1 MSLTAFSVPSD
12 DCSLNLG
19 DIDDLERLLGKGVSG
34 AAARRKCETEAQA
47 TKTRRR
53 SVEIVV
59 VGCVAWLQGLKHLIY
74 SPSSR
79 VRGGPPLADPWPIGI
94 EDPCHWVGRKVGFS
108 PDMSKVKAPQFLKV
122 QC

>member
-1 MSLTAFSVPSD
+1 VSLTAFSVPSD

-59 VGCVAWLQGLKHLIY
+59 VGLPG
-74 SPSSR
+74 
-79 VRGGPPLADPWPIGI
+79 
-94 EDPCHWVGRKVGFS
+94 
-108 PDMSKVKAPQFLKV
+108 SKDLSI
-122 QC
+122 